1 MTARFW
7 QICGICAVLIMMAL
21 PWWLVPVDDQI
32 AIPVLTGD
40 AIYVRTQH
48 GRRILIDT
56 GNDAPRLL
64 EFIGHYTP
72 FWQKNVVDDVILTHP
87 GASWQGGLA
96 AILVRGVTNQL
107 IWLPATHEVATHVCP
122 TTTTPCQ
129 LGHIGQRWQFDDVTI
144 AVDSANTLWLTWPHG
159 ALYIAQGGT
168 TAQLN
173 AITHSP
179 PCPVVFCI
187 MVYPWR
193 ITPPWQL
200 QRALHPAGIIYS
212 TGQVQDPPARL
223 SMADRRI
230 AHEWLL
236 HEQLD
241 GDLFIDLRNP
251 PRITHTTPEE

>member
-7 QICGICAVLIMMAL
+7 QLCGLCAVLIVMAV
-21 PWWLVPVDDQI
+21 PWWLAPVDNQI
-32 AIPVLTGD
+32 YIPAVTGD
-40 AIYVRTQH
+40 AIYVRTPH
-48 GRRILIDT
+48 GQRILIDT

-64 EFIGHYTP
+64 EFIGRYTP
-72 FWQKNVVDDVILTHP
+72 FWQKNSTDYVILTQR

-96 AILVRGVTNQL
+96 AIIARGVSNQL
-107 IWLPATHEVATHVCP
+107 IWLPATHDGAAQVCA
-122 TTTTPCQ
+122 TTTTPCTLAQ
-129 LGHIGQRWQFDDVTI
+129 VGQQWQIDGVTLT
-144 AVDSANTLWLTWPHG
+144 VDSANTLWLQWPTG
-159 ALYIAQGGT
+159 ALYIAQGST

-179 PCPVVFCI
+179 PCPDVFCI

-200 QRALHPAGIIYS
+200 QRALRPAGVIYS
-212 TGQVQDPPARL
+212 TGQVQEPPALL
-223 SMADRRI
+223 SMADRRV

-241 GDLFIDLRNP
+241 GDLFIDMRKP
-251 PRITHTTPEE
+251 HHISHTAPEE

>member
-7 QICGICAVLIMMAL
+7 QLCGLGAVLIVMAI

-32 AIPVLTGD
+32 AIPRLAGD
-40 AIYVRTQH
+40 ALYVRTQH
-48 GRRILIDT
+48 GQRILIDT

-72 FWQKNVVDDVILTHP
+72 FWQKNVVDDVILTQP

-96 AILVRGVTNQL
+96 AILARGVSNQL
-107 IWLPATHEVATHVCP
+107 IWLPATHHDATQVCA
-122 TTTTPCQ
+122 TTTTPC
-129 LGHIGQRWQFDDVTI
+129 LLAHIGQRWQFDDVTI
-144 AVDSANTLWLTWPHG
+144 AVASENTLWLKWPHG

-230 AHEWLL
+230 THEWLL

-241 GDLFIDLRNP
+241 GDLFIDMHNP
-251 PRITHTTPEE
+251 PRITHITPEE

>member
-7 QICGICAVLIMMAL
+7 QIIGVCMVLIVMAL
-21 PWWLVPVDDQI
+21 PWWLAPVDDQI
-32 AIPVLTGD
+32 FIPALVGD

-48 GRRILIDT
+48 GQRILIDT

-64 EFIGHYTP
+64 EFIGRYTP
-72 FWQKNVVDDVILTHP
+72 FWQKNVVDNVILTQP

-96 AILVRGVTNQL
+96 AVLARGVTNQL
-107 IWLPATHEVATHVCP
+107 IWLPATHEVAPHVCP

-129 LGHIGQRWQFDDVTI
+129 LAHVGQRWQFDDVTI
-144 AVDSANTLWLTWPHG
+144 QVDSDNTLWLTWPNG
-159 ALYIAQGGT
+159 ALYVAQGST

-173 AITHSP
+173 AITHSR
-179 PCPVVFCI
+179 PCPDVFCI

-200 QRALHPAGIIYS
+200 QRTLHPNGVIYS
-212 TGQVQDPPARL
+212 TGQVQEPPAL
-223 SMADRRI
+223 LNMADRRT

-241 GDLFIDLRNP
+241 GDLFIDLRHP
-251 PRITHTTPEE
+251 PHITHTAPEE